1 MKDPHQPRLLAS
13 AETEDVKVVMMFRAT
28 AVLPRA
34 GAALISLMA
43 LCGPQW
49 AHAGPVCPG
58 PDSRRVLQLHAPQ
71 GSAPQACDLKGL
83 ARLPAKEIVVTLP
96 AALGLAGEHRWR
108 GVSLRHLV
116 EQLGGGEHSQILLT
130 ALNDY
135 AIEIPWSDL
144 VRYDPILAYS
154 RDGER
159 ISIRDKGPLILI
171 YPFGTHPQL
180 QGQDYINRSI
190 WQVHAVTLR

>member
-43 LCGPQW
+43 LWGPQW

-71 GSAPQACDLKGL
+71 ACDLKGL
-83 ARLPAKEIVVTLP
+83 ARLPAKEIVATLP

-154 RDGER
+154 RDGEH

>member
-43 LCGPQW
+43 LWGPQW

-58 PDSRRVLQLHAPQ
+58 PDSRHVLQLHAPQ

>member
-1 MKDPHQPRLLAS
+1 
-13 AETEDVKVVMMFRAT
+13 MMFRAT
-28 AVLPRA
+28 AVLPSA
-34 GAALISLMA
+34 GAALLFLIGLW
-43 LCGPQW
+43 LPQGS
-49 AHAGPVCPG
+49 HAAPVCAAPEG
-58 PDSRRVLQLHAPQ
+58 RRVLQLHPPQ
-71 GSAPQACDLKGL
+71 DGTPQACDLKGL
-83 ARLPAKEIVVTLP
+83 EKLPAREIVATLP
-96 AALGLAGEHRWR
+96 EALGLAGEHRWK
-108 GVSLRHLV
+108 GVSLRYLV
-116 EQLGGGEHSQILLT
+116 ELLGGGEHSQIRLR

-144 VRYDPILAYS
+144 VRYDPILAYH

-159 ISIRDKGPLILI
+159 MGIRDKGPLILI

>member
-1 MKDPHQPRLLAS
+1 MKDPHQPRHLAS
-13 AETEDVKVVMMFRAT
+13 AETEDVKVVMMFRAP
-28 AVLPRA
+28 AALPHA
-34 GAALISLMA
+34 GAALIFLMA

-49 AHAGPVCPG
+49 AHAGPVCKAPE
-58 PDSRRVLQLHAPQ
+58 SRRVLQLHPAQ
-71 GSAPQACDLKGL
+71 GRAPQACDLKGL
-83 ARLPAKEIVVTLP
+83 EQLPAREITTTLP

-108 GVSLRHLV
+108 GISLRQLV
-116 EQLGGGEHSQILLT
+116 ERLGGGEHSQILLT

-135 AIEIPWSDL
+135 AIEIPWHDL
-144 VRYDPILAYS
+144 ERYDPILAYS

-159 ISIRDKGPLILI
+159 MGIRDKGPLILI

>member
-1 MKDPHQPRLLAS
+1 
-13 AETEDVKVVMMFRAT
+13 MMSRT
-28 AVLPRA
+28 MAVLPRA

-43 LCGPQW
+43 LWAQHG
-49 AHAGPVCPG
+49 AHAGLVCPG
-58 PDSRRVLQLHAPQ
+58 PESRSVLQLRASQ
-71 GSAPQACDLKGL
+71 GSPPQTCDLKGL
-83 ARLPAKEIVVTLP
+83 AKLPAQEIVATFP
-96 AALGLAGEHRWR
+96 DGLGLGGEHRWR

-116 EQLGGGEHSQILLT
+116 EQLGGGEHSQILLA
-130 ALNDY
+130 ALDDY

-144 VRYDPILAYS
+144 VRFDPILAYS

-190 WQVHAVTLR
+190 WQVNAVTLR

>member
-1 MKDPHQPRLLAS
+1 MKDPHRPWPLAS

-28 AVLPRA
+28 AALPRA

-49 AHAGPVCPG
+49 AYAGPVCPG
-58 PDSRRVLQLHAPQ
+58 PAGRPVLQLHASQ
-71 GSAPQACDLKGL
+71 GTTPQACDFKGL
-83 ARLPAKEIVVTLP
+83 SKLPAREIVATLP
-96 AALGLAGEHRWR
+96 ASLGLAGEHRWR
-108 GVSLRHLV
+108 GISLRHLV
-116 EQLGGGEHSQILLT
+116 EQMGGGEHSQILLT

-144 VRYDPILAYS
+144 VRFDPILAYS

-159 ISIRDKGPLILI
+159 IAIRDKGPLILI
-171 YPFGTHPQL
+171 YPFGTCPLL
-180 QGQDYINRSI
+180 QGQDYIHRSI
-190 WQVHAVTLR
+190 WQVHAITLR